1 LAVSRAPQITQAA
14 VDARLAHPE
23 LAPGGMLALTARNG
37 RQNATTMLK
46 FCVSPMMS
54 NPDDVRRCVSDLEK
68 AYERY

>member
-1 LAVSRAPQITQAA
+1 M
-14 VDARLAHPE
+14 AHPE